1 MAVKQMKFETDAR
14 ADIASGLSQLARAVK
29 ATLGPRGRN
38 VVLQKSFGSP
48 RITKDG
54 VTVSK
59 EIELPQP
66 FENMGAKLV
75 NMVASKTGDV
85 AGDGTTTATVLAEA
99 IYTLGLR
106 SVTVGTNPVII
117 QRGITKA
124 AEIAA
129 EAITAQAKKVK
140 GREDYKRVAT
150 ISANGD
156 EKIGDLM
163 ADAMEKVGKEGVITV
178 DEGKATDSTL
188 EYTEGMQFDKGY
200 LSPYF
205 LTNPTTLEAALENA
219 YILLHEKKISN
230 LAELLPLLNK
240 IVTSARPLLII
251 AEDVESEALAALVV
265 NKLRGVLQVCAVKA
279 PGFGDRRKAMMADLA
294 VVTGGKF
301 ISEDLGLKLENV
313 EIEDMGNAK
322 HIVVDKDKT
331 LIVEGGGKRKEIESR
346 AEQIRKQIEATTSD
360 YDREKLQER
369 LAKLTGGVA
378 VIRAGAATEM
388 EMKER
393 KDLIDD
399 ALHATRAAAE
409 EGIVPGGGV
418 AFLRA
423 IEAVENGKRQAKG
436 DEKIG
441 FDIVAEALRSPA
453 RQIADNAGEDGQV
466 VVAEILENKNPS
478 WGYNAATGEF
488 GDMFKL
494 GIIDPAKVSK
504 TALLNAASV
513 AGLALDDRCP
523 DHRIEREGKGDHE
536 ADAPLPA
543 RSSDPSLTKVN
554 RDCAKAR
561 RYLVRALCLRVF
573 PALLP
578 MWDRA
583 DEDRNINDFPNVG

>member
-1 MAVKQMKFETDAR
+1 MAAKQMKFETDAR
-14 ADIASGLSQLARAVK
+14 TEIANGLSQLARAVK

-38 VVLQKSFGSP
+38 VILQKSFGSP

-54 VTVSK
+54 VTVAK

-75 NMVASKTGDV
+75 QTVASKTGDV

-99 IYTLGLR
+99 IYVEGLKY
-106 SVTVGTNPVII
+106 VTAGGVNPVTI
-117 QRGITKA
+117 QRGILKA
-124 AEIAA
+124 ADVAA
-129 EAITAQAKKVK
+129 EAITAISKKVK
-140 GREDYKRVAT
+140 GHEDYQRVAT

-156 EKIGDLM
+156 THIGQLM

-178 DEGKATDSTL
+178 DEGKSTESTL

-205 LTNPTTLEAALENA
+205 LTNPATLEAVLEDVQ
-219 YILLHEKKISN
+219 ILIHEKKIAN

-240 IVTSARPLLII
+240 VVGNGKPLLII

-265 NKLRGVLQVCAVKA
+265 NKLRGVLNVCAVKA

-294 VVTGGKF
+294 VVTGGEF
-301 ISEDLGLKLENV
+301 VSEDLGLKLENV
-313 EIEDMGNAK
+313 ELDDLGTAK
-322 HIVVDKDKT
+322 RVVVDKENT
-331 LIVEGGGKRKEIESR
+331 LVVEGGGSKKEIQGR
-346 AEQIRKQIEATTSD
+346 AEQIRLQIEKTTSD

-369 LAKLTGGVA
+369 LAKITGGVA
-378 VIRAGAATEM
+378 VVKAGANTET

-399 ALHATRAAAE
+399 ALHATKAAAQ

-441 FDIVAEALRSPA
+441 FDILIAALRSPA
-453 RQIADNAGEDGQV
+453 RQIADNAGEDGEVIVDQ
-466 VVAEILENKNPS
+466 ILENKNPS
-478 WGYNAATGEF
+478 FGYNAATGEF
-488 GDMFKL
+488 GDMFRL
-494 GIIDPAKVSK
+494 GIIDPTKVAK
-504 TALLNAASV
+504 TALQNAASV
-513 AGLALDDRCP
+513 AGLALTTDVL
-523 DHRIEREGKGDHE
+523 ITEIKEKKGEE
-536 ADAPLPA
+536 ASAIA
-543 RSSDPSLTKVN
+543 GAVS
-554 RDCAKAR
+554 
-561 RYLVRALCLRVF
+561 
-573 PALLP
+573 
-578 MWDRA
+578 
-583 DEDRNINDFPNVG
+583 